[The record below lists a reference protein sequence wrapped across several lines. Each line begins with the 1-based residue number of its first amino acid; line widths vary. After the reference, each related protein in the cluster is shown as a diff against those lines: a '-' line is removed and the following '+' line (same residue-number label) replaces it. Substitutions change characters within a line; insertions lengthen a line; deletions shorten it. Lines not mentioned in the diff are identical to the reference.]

1 MKAFIGVDKDSKE
14 VCLIALL
21 DNSSAAAEAL
31 ADGLILVPCEVEQT
45 EGLLYKTLSNPFDL

>member
-1 MKAFIGVDKDSKE
+1 MKAFIGIDKGSKE

-21 DNSSAAAEAL
+21 DDSSAVAEAL